1 MTSSTPERLYYAD
14 SYCTEFDALVQAVT
28 RCEVGWVAVLDRT
41 AFYPA
46 SGGQP
51 FDTGTLADARVLEVV
66 DQEDGAIGHLLDRE
80 LPIGRSVHGAV
91 DWERRFDHM
100 QQHSGQHVL
109 SSAFDRLHRAR
120 TVGFHLG
127 AASSTID
134 LDRDLSPGL
143 IAAAEEAANR
153 IVWEDRPV
161 SVRFATEEESA
172 RLSLRKEPTRSGVL
186 RLVEIADFDLSACGG
201 THVARTGAIG
211 VIAVASWER
220 FKGGVRVEFLCGGR
234 AMRSF
239 HGLRDAV
246 AGSIRLLSVL
256 PEELPAAIEKLQAD
270 SRSQR
275 RTQQAL
281 QEQLAS
287 HEARALALRGVAI
300 GAVTLV
306 AEALSGWD
314 ANGLRR
320 LASVITAS
328 PGFIVGLVSTGSP
341 ALIVIARSEDVAIDA
356 SAILRRI
363 TERFGGRGGGKSDL
377 AQGGSLVGAATDILD
392 AARGAVARSL
402 TAS

>member
-28 RCEVGWVAVLDRT
+28 RREDGWLAMLDRT

-51 FDTGTLADARVLEVV
+51 SDTGTLADARVLEVV

-80 LPIGRSVHGAV
+80 LPIGRSVHGAI

-161 SVRFATEEESA
+161 SVRFATEEEAA

-270 SRSQR
+270 SRSQK

-287 HEARALALRGVAI
+287 HEARALALRGAAI

-328 PGFIVGLVSTGSP
+328 PGFIVALASTGSP
-341 ALIVIARSEDVAIDA
+341 VLIVIARSEDVAIDA

-392 AARGAVARSL
+392 AAREAVARSL